1 MSGSLTGSRRSAL
14 RIISRLSRRIK
25 RYDRR
30 YQDTAFAEDMA
41 GDQQVHQP
49 KRPALPG
56 LHCPKAT
63 IDNGAGLGP
72 GQNLQ
77 SSQR

>member
-1 MSGSLTGSRRSAL
+1 MIGA
-14 RIISRLSRRIK
+14 
-25 RYDRR
+25 D
-30 YQDTAFAEDMA
+30 QDTAFAEGMA

-49 KRPALPG
+49 KRPAVPG

-72 GQNLQ
+72 GRNLQ
-77 SSQR
+77 ASQR